1 MFDLVLRGA
10 TIVEAGGTVRADLY
24 VSDGRVAAVLSP
36 DTPASAKV
44 EHRVDG
50 CYLLPGLV
58 DAHVHLRDPGLTHKE
73 DFESGTRAAAA
84 GGVTTLL
91 DMPTDDPWTDSVESY
106 IDKQRLAAGRLHVDV
121 GLQVALRRDADDLRA
136 LRALNPVSVE
146 VFTADVPEGYLHDTQ
161 YSLLHALK
169 LLRPLDIL
177 ACVSPGDQSLLESAP
192 KGGVDA
198 FLASRPP
205 LAEASGIAKAILAAT
220 EAKARIHI
228 RQTNSGL
235 GLATFRRM
243 RSLAD
248 VSIETTPQCL
258 LFTADDYAEFGA
270 DIKASPPMR
279 SAEDR
284 DALLAALREGL
295 IDIVATDHAPHARA
309 EKKAHYNAFADIP
322 GGMPGVQTLL
332 ATMLHFVATGDIDL
346 PALVRMCSTN
356 PAQRFGIGNRKG
368 TLAIGRDADILVL
381 DPRLDTRISHDD
393 QLSRAG
399 YTPFD
404 DMQMPG
410 RLTAVFLRGA
420 LIYENGRLV
429 APAPVGTILGASNHA
444 IA

>member
-1 MFDLVLRGA
+1 VFDLVLRGA
-10 TIVEAGGTVRADLY
+10 TIVEASGMLRADLC
-24 VSDGRVAAVLSP
+24 VRGGRVAALLDP
-36 DTPASAKV
+36 ETPANAKV
-44 EHRVDG
+44 ERRVDG

-58 DAHVHLRDPGLTHKE
+58 DAHVHLREPGLTHKE

-91 DMPTDDPWTDSVESY
+91 DMPTDEPWTDSVESFV
-106 IDKQRLAAGRLHVDV
+106 DKRRLSEGRLHVDV
-121 GLQVALRRDADDLRA
+121 GLQVALRRDAGDMRA
-136 LRALNPVSVE
+136 VRELGPVSVE
-146 VFTADVPEGYLHDTQ
+146 VFTADVPAAYLHDTQ
-161 YSLLHALK
+161 ASLVQALK

-177 ACVSPGDQSLLESAP
+177 ACVSPGDQSLLESVP

-205 LAEASGIAKAILAAT
+205 LAEASGIARTILAAA
-220 EAKARIHI
+220 EARTRVHL
-228 RQTNSGL
+228 RQSNSAL
-235 GLATFRRM
+235 GIATFRLM
-243 RSLAD
+243 RGLAD

-258 LFTADDYAEFGA
+258 LFTADDYAEVGA
-270 DIKASPPMR
+270 DLKASPPMR

-284 DALLAALREGL
+284 DALVAALREGL

-309 EKKAHYNAFADIP
+309 EKKAHYESFADIP

-346 PALVRMCSTN
+346 PALVRMCSAN
-356 PAQRFGIGNRKG
+356 PAQRFGIGDRKG
-368 TLAIGRDADILVL
+368 TLALGRDADILVL
-381 DPRLDTRISHDD
+381 DPRLDTHISHAE

-404 DMQMPG
+404 GMRVPG
-410 RLTAVFLRGA
+410 RLTAVFLRGES
-420 LIYENGRLV
+420 IYEEGRLV
-429 APAPVGTILGASNHA
+429 ASVPAGTIIGAWNHG